1 MVLPITDISTPTG
14 PGSSQRK
21 RPKAPGP
28 ASNAVFR
35 SCNISALFFLL
46 LGFQGA
52 WIFAG
57 LSQRGGWAELKEV
70 ERRLTDR
77 LELISQGQDERI
89 RLLAAGQWG
98 KSGAER
104 PVESGLVEN
113 IEKWAPGEAGPGS
126 KVGLELI
133 GPTREAGVGAGLRME
148 EVAPLSNLDA
158 ADGYLDRASIGRLP
172 PVCMAQ
178 ACQVLD

>member
-1 MVLPITDISTPTG
+1 MVPPTTDSSTPVG
-14 PGSSQRK
+14 PSSSQRK
-21 RPKAPGP
+21 RPKDTAP
-28 ASNAVFR
+28 ASNTVFR

-52 WIFAG
+52 WVFAG

-89 RLLAAGQWG
+89 RLLADQWE

-104 PVESGLVEN
+104 PVESGLVKNVE
-113 IEKWAPGEAGPGS
+113 EWAPGKAGPES
-126 KVGLELI
+126 KGGLELI
-133 GPTREAGVGAGLRME
+133 GPTKEVGIGAGLRME
-148 EVAPLSNLDA
+148 EVVPLSNPDV
-158 ADGYLDRASIGRLP
+158 ADGYPDRASIGRLP
-172 PVCMAQ
+172 PVCMT
-178 ACQVLD
+178 L